1 MLALLLA
8 AGAAL
13 AHPVARP
20 AQPARS
26 IDQRVA
32 LLEARQLLESQALWG
47 LQAAMP
53 GDALKALSDLDLHLA
68 RDQEQEERV
77 KLLQGQVQLLESR
90 LAEEREP
97 SLQHVAAGRRARR
110 PLRRKLLHVGKRLG
124 AQLLAGGRRGH
135 HACGRQ
141 DRQRGDHGPAQCRGV
156 GHQCSLRTR

>member
-90 LAEEREP
+90 LASIE
-97 SLQHVAAGRRARR
+97 
-110 PLRRKLLHVGKRLG
+110 LLL
-124 AQLLAGGRRGH
+124 
-135 HACGRQ
+135 Q
-141 DRQRGDHGPAQCRGV
+141 DRTLGEGGPTRVAPAAAAIAAAVPAPVPVVSAPLVLHGKKPAKKVQARAKPGQKAP
-156 GHQCSLRTR
+156 GTRVAER